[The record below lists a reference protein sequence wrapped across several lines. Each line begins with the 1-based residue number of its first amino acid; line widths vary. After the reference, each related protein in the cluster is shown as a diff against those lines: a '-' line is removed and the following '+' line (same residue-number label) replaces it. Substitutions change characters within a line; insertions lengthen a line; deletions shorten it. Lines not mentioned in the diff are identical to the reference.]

1 VATGLARTEL
11 PASGAVF
18 DGRFHLEGVLGS
30 GSEAVVYQAMDRRV
44 GRPVALKVFRKPGDE
59 GGQRREI
66 LIQRKIHH
74 RGIVALLDYADHA
87 GAVGRPE
94 FAVLELV
101 EGSSLKK
108 ILSAGAAD
116 PILVM
121 SWAESLL
128 KSLAYIHGRG
138 IMHHDI
144 KPSNIL
150 IPQLPAGQ
158 FSTEAK
164 LTDFG
169 IASSSA
175 IPCTSS
181 GYGTAHYMSPE
192 QAAGGVAGSAGDI
205 YSLGLVLIEGLT
217 GTRPFPGGA
226 IESLLARTLRR
237 PTIPAVL
244 GRRWVALLAAMTAVE
259 PSERVTARQALPL
272 LRRVQHAHFRG
283 RLPDS
288 VRDLAQERRRRALA
302 PHGPAVAETL
312 AA

>member
-1 VATGLARTEL
+1 MATESTRTFL
-11 PASGAVF
+11 PASGSVLN
-18 DGRFHLEGVLGS
+18 GRFQLKGVLGS
-30 GSEAVVYQAMDRRV
+30 GTEAVVYRATDSRG
-44 GRPVALKVFRKPGDE
+44 GRPAALKVFRKPAE
-59 GGQRREI
+59 NGGQRREI
-66 LIQRKIHH
+66 LIQRKIRH
-74 RGIVALLDYADHA
+74 RGIVALRDYSHPADA
-87 GAVGRPE
+87 EGRPE

-108 ILSAGAAD
+108 ILSAGAAE
-116 PILVM
+116 PTLVM

-128 KSLAYIHGRG
+128 KSLAYIHSRG

-150 IPQLPAGQ
+150 IPQLPAGR

-192 QAAGGVAGSAGDI
+192 QADGGVAGSAGDI
-205 YSLGLVLIEGLT
+205 YALGLVLMESLT

-244 GRRWVALLAAMTAVE
+244 GRRWVALIAAMTAVE
-259 PSERVTARQALPL
+259 PSERATARQALHL
-272 LRRVQHAHFRG
+272 LRRVQHGHFRG
-283 RLPDS
+283 HLPDS
-288 VRDLAQERRRRALA
+288 VRDIGQDRRRRSLA
-302 PHGPAVAETL
+302 PNGPAVAETV

>member
-1 VATGLARTEL
+1 VATGLARTAL
-11 PASGAVF
+11 PALGTVF
-18 DGRFHLEGVLGS
+18 DGRFQLEGVLGS
-30 GSEAVVYQAMDRRV
+30 GSEAVVYRAMDRRL

-87 GAVGRPE
+87 GADGRPE

-108 ILSAGAAD
+108 ILSSGAVD
-116 PILVM
+116 PRLVEN
-121 SWAESLL
+121 WAESLL
-128 KSLAYIHGRG
+128 KSLAHIHGRG

-150 IPQLPAGQ
+150 IPQGPAGRVSAQ
-158 FSTEAK
+158 AR

-169 IASSSA
+169 IASSAS

-192 QAAGGVAGSAGDI
+192 QATAPAGSAGDI
-205 YSLGLVLIEGLT
+205 YSLGLVLLESLT
-217 GTRPFPGGA
+217 GARPFPGGA

-237 PTIPAVL
+237 PSIPADL
-244 GRRWVALLAAMTAVE
+244 GRRWAALLAAMTAVD
-259 PSERVTARQALPL
+259 PSERATARQALRL
-272 LRRVQHAHFRG
+272 LRRVQHTPFRG
-283 RLPDS
+283 NLPDA
-288 VRDLAQERRRRALA
+288 VRNVRQERRLHALA
-302 PHGPAVAETL
+302 PDAPAATEIL